1 MSPWQIKTTKER
13 LLLAAIAVVTFFVSS
28 RFDILEKLVNFASR
42 HEAYEIDEV
51 ITVCLVLVICQAILL
66 QRRLVALRHGK
77 ELLVRKNREL
87 EEAMAEIT
95 QLKGIL
101 PICASCKK
109 IRDDDGFWHQVET
122 YLSSHSEAQFSHGLC
137 PTCMEKLYG
146 EYLDDA
152 P

>member
-1 MSPWQIKTTKER
+1 MSPCTINTTKER
-13 LLLAAIAVVTFFVSS
+13 LFLAVVALITFVLAS
-28 RFDILEKLVNFASR
+28 RFDILEKLVDFSHR
-42 HEAYEIDEV
+42 HEAYEVDEV

-66 QRRLVALRHGK
+66 QRRLMALRRGK
-77 ELLVRKNREL
+77 ELIARKNREL
-87 EEAMAEIT
+87 EGAMAEIT

-146 EYLDDA
+146 KYLDDS

>member
-1 MSPWQIKTTKER
+1 MINTTKER
-13 LLLAAIAVVTFFVSS
+13 LLLAAIAVITFVLAG
-28 RFDILEKLVNFASR
+28 RFDVLETLVDFSRR

-51 ITVCLVLVICQAILL
+51 ITVCLVLVVCQAILL
-66 QRRLVALRHGK
+66 HRRFITLRQGK
-77 ELLVRKNREL
+77 EILARKNREL
-87 EEAMAEIT
+87 EGAMEEIK

-122 YLSSHSEAQFSHGLC
+122 YLSSHSDAQFSHGLC
-137 PTCMEKLYG
+137 PSCVKELYG
-146 EYLDDA
+146 EYLVDR